1 MASEIRAQELV
12 HTLEHGRGRWWIAFL
27 LIVAFAAFQ
36 TVAHIFINPMNR
48 QGGQLAIFVGLSHP
62 KGMEQAVIARELARG
77 QGFSTTVIKPAAIDL
92 VEKNKGEGAFT
103 AFLDPNGVTRG
114 SIPDYYHAPLNPWV
128 NSLALRVVAGISDAF
143 NVRVDAKGRNDFW
156 SLHTGEYVH
165 PADRTIALVSALFFL
180 AAVGLTF
187 LTTRRLFDERLATVV
202 VLLMLFCNQ
211 FWNFASTGL
220 PQMLMLFLFSAAID
234 LMTRAL
240 AARGN
245 NRPSWPW
252 HAGVGLCFGLLALA
266 HPLTAFMFGGALAFA
281 TVAFRPFGRAAA
293 VMLVVFLAC
302 ISPWLVRNHQ
312 VCGSAFG
319 LGARTVTVGL
329 RGSESQIM
337 RTLAKPDQD
346 VPPTHFR
353 IKIQGQLLLQL
364 DKLYGHLGKVV
375 AAPIF
380 FLSLL
385 HAFRKR
391 ETRSLR
397 WGVLAMLLS
406 GVLGMSIFGLAD
418 TELQADL
425 QSNDLYPLFIPML
438 SAYGLGLLLVMW
450 SRVQVMGRELAR
462 IQQANVAFHSL
473 VVFISA
479 FPLLST
485 YTDPPRIPFVWPPY
499 CPPVLKDLAEW
510 YRKDD
515 IICSDMPWAVA
526 WYADRKSLWLPLT
539 ISDFGDLSD
548 FRFFGKITGLLVTPM
563 TGFRGMLS
571 EVSTGEFKDWRAF
584 IMRDPRAAAN
594 FPLKVAR
601 PMFLMGA
608 AHYLLFADRDRWTER
623 NN

>member
-1 MASEIRAQELV
+1 MASEIKAQEFV
-12 HTLEHGRGRWWIAFL
+12 HTLEHGRGRWWIGLL
-27 LIVAFAAFQ
+27 LILAFAAFQ
-36 TVAHIFINPMNR
+36 TVSHVFINPMNR
-48 QGGQLAIFVGLSHP
+48 QGGQMAIFVGLSHP

-77 QGFSTTVIKPAAIDL
+77 RGFSTTVIKPAAIDL
-92 VEKNKGEGAFT
+92 VEKNKGDGAFT
-103 AFLDPNGVTRG
+103 AFLDPNGPTHG
-114 SIPDYYHAPLNPWV
+114 AIPDYYHAPLNPWI
-128 NSLALRVVAGISDAF
+128 NSIALRVVAAVSDAF

-156 SLHTGEYVH
+156 PLYPGEYVH
-165 PADRTIALVSALFFL
+165 PSDRTIALVSALFFL
-180 AAVGLTF
+180 GAVALSF
-187 LTTRRLFDERLATVV
+187 LTARMLFDERLATLSV
-202 VLLMLFCNQ
+202 VLLLFCNQ
-211 FWNFASTGL
+211 FWEFSSTGL
-220 PQMLMLFLFSAAID
+220 PQMLMLFLFSAAIY
-234 LMTRAL
+234 LLTRAL
-240 AARGN
+240 AARGGS
-245 NRPSWPW
+245 RRLWHL

-266 HPLTAFMFGGALAFA
+266 HPLTAFLFGGALVFA
-281 TVAFRPFGRAAA
+281 AVAFRPFGRAAYI
-293 VMLVVFLAC
+293 MLAVFLVC
-302 ISPWLVRNHQ
+302 ISPWLMRNQQ

-337 RTLAKPDQD
+337 RTLSKPNED

-353 IKIQGQLLLQL
+353 VKIQGQLNKQL
-364 DKLYGHLGKVV
+364 DQLYGHLGAIV

-406 GVLGMSIFGLAD
+406 GMLGMAIFGFND
-418 TELQADL
+418 DELQANLDA
-425 QSNDLYPLFIPML
+425 NDLYPLFIPPMT
-438 SAYGLGLLLVMW
+438 AYGLGLVLVMW
-450 SRVQVMGRELAR
+450 SRVQIMGREVAR
-462 IQQANVAFHSL
+462 IRQVNVAFLSL
-473 VVFISA
+473 IVLISG

-499 CPPVLKDLAEW
+499 CPPVLKDLSDW
-510 YRKDD
+510 YLKDD
-515 IICSDMPWAVA
+515 IICSDMPWAVS

-539 ISDFGDLSD
+539 ISDFSDLSD

-571 EVSTGEFKDWRAF
+571 EVSVGEFKDWRAF

-608 AHYLLFADRDRWTER
+608 SHYLLFADRDRWTER